1 MQSKFLQKVG
11 LVFVC
16 AWKMEEGGGKFEI
29 ATNLCAS

>member
-11 LVFVC
+11 LILIC
-16 AWKMEEGGGKFEI
+16 AWKMEEGGGKYVV